1 MLLEQGMQASGRRRA
16 LVVDCSVAARVL
28 ASALLAERNFDV
40 VEAEDAQAALDCL
53 QDGRFDLMLLDSV
66 LPGMSGTALCQRV
79 RHEMGMVD
87 LPIIAYTAHGDVTNL
102 ARMRL
107 AGFND
112 FLIKP
117 VSMGAL
123 DLALEHT
130 LAH

>member
-1 MLLEQGMQASGRRRA
+1 MLMEQGMQTSGRRRA

-28 ASALLAERNFDV
+28 ATALLAERNFDV
-40 VEAEDAQAALDCL
+40 VEAEDAQGALEQL
-53 QDGRFDLMLLDSV
+53 QEGSFDVVLLDV
-66 LPGMSGTALCQRV
+66 RLPGMSGTTLCQRV

-102 ARMRL
+102 ALMRL

-117 VSMGAL
+117 VSTGSL
-123 DLALEHT
+123 DMALEHA
-130 LAH
+130 LDH